1 MKLKTTL
8 RTAKVVAVSLAIGF
22 GTTACI
28 RDYTSDYVYAVS
40 NSSGQVSAYGVDY
53 QTGVLTQISDSPF
66 ATNLTNP
73 STIVA
78 GHSGKTVYVIGGSQ
92 DASLEVMAVG
102 SDGKLY
108 GEATPD
114 LPNND
119 TSPTAAAV
127 DSTGTYLYVTFS
139 YQPGYSTASP
149 GPGGVVIFPIKPD
162 GTLGTPSEVNVGNQP
177 VAIAVSP
184 PTCTSTP
191 AIPSSVS
198 GLTSPNCIILG
209 SNSPA
214 NNGYTNTFVYVVDQ
228 EQAAAKPTILGFVQN
243 PSNGNLVPITANVN
257 SLGGY
262 NAGVLPSSIAIDP
275 TGKYVYITDELQ
287 NEVIGYQID
296 NSTTGELVGLV
307 TSPYPSG
314 QYPDGITIDPRG
326 KYVYVTNF
334 DSQTVS
340 SYSLNLS
347 TGALGATAGSNFAV
361 QTGPTC
367 VTVDPAL
374 GLYIYTSNYLD
385 ASLSGGQLN
394 PDTGALSAVPT
405 VFFPSQAQPIC
416 LTSVP
421 NGPNAVQ
428 ETQP

>member
-1 MKLKTTL
+1 MKLKTIL

-92 DASLEVMAVG
+92 NASLEVMAVG

-119 TSPTAAAV
+119 TAPTAAAV

-139 YQPGYSTASP
+139 FQPGYSTASP

-162 GTLGTPSEVNVGNQP
+162 GTLGNPSEVNVGNQP
-177 VAIAVSP
+177 VAIAVSA